1 MKKPEFVEGYF
12 LPIDPATWTTL
23 CDVMKREGYMGD
35 AAGVAHFLSDVA
47 DGKLDEGETDGE
59 DSAVGLAA
67 TLSEL
72 GKKHGPALAS
82 VLKTLVRSRKGG

>member
-23 CDVMKREGYMGD
+23 CEVMKREGYTGD
-35 AAGVAHFLSDVA
+35 AAGVARFLSEVA
-47 DGKLDEGETDGE
+47 DGKLDPDEQDTE
-59 DSAVGLAA
+59 DAAGGLAA

-82 VLKTLVRSRKGG
+82 VLKTFVSSRKGG